1 MGGSVFVAV
10 MSHLPDSDILQAA
23 AGRRSKENIFLARSE
38 TDGEYNYSYHTG
50 Y

>member
-10 MSHLPDSDILQAA
+10 MSHLPDSDILQA
-23 AGRRSKENIFLARSE
+23 RRSKENIFLGGSY
-38 TDGEYNYSYHTG
+38 TDGEYNYSHHTG